1 MPRPE
6 YRSVVFAGGGNR
18 CTWQAG
24 FWEVVAPALPLRP
37 RVVAGVSAGAAIAC
51 CALAGR
57 SRQALAHYDREL
69 LKNPRNFYWGRLLKG
84 RRPFPHLAIYRH
96 ALLTLLDAPALA
108 RLRAGPEVRVL
119 LARPP
124 AWSGALGGVAL
135 GFLAYTL
142 EKHLRSPLHP
152 ELPARLGFRPQVVP
166 LSDCATP
173 EEAAELILAS
183 SCTPPVLPVMRRGG
197 GPVLDGGLIDNV
209 PLAAL
214 GPGDGPSLILL
225 TRRYR
230 PEQLS
235 GHPGRTYVQPSRP
248 VPAAKWD
255 YTDPAALHAA
265 FALGLADGQRF
276 LEGGPAA
283 LQA

>member
-1 MPRPE
+1 MSSPA
-6 YRSVVFAGGGNR
+6 YGSVVFAGGGNR

-57 SRQALAHYDREL
+57 SFEALAHYDREL
-69 LKNPRNFYWGRLLKG
+69 TKNPRNFYWGRLLRG
-84 RRPFPHLAIYRH
+84 HRPFPHLAIYRH
-96 ALLTLLDAPALA
+96 ALLTLLDQAALE
-108 RLRAGPEVRVL
+108 RLQAGPEVRVL

-124 AWSGALGGVAL
+124 AWAGALGGVAL
-135 GFLAYTL
+135 GFAAYTL
-142 EKHLRSPLHP
+142 EKHLRGPLHP
-152 ELPARLGFRPQVVP
+152 ALPARLGFWPQAVS
-166 LSDCATP
+166 LKACATP
-173 EEAAELILAS
+173 AEAVDLILAS
-183 SCTPPVLPVMRRGG
+183 SCTPPVLPVMYMNG

-230 PEQLS
+230 PEQLR
-235 GHPGRTYVQPSRP
+235 GHPGRTYVQPTRP

-265 FALGLADGQRF
+265 FALGQEDGRRF
-276 LEGGPAA
+276 LAGGPAA
-283 LQA
+283 LQT

>member
-1 MPRPE
+1 MTTPD
-6 YRSVVFAGGGNR
+6 YCSVVFAGGGNR

-57 SRQALAHYDREL
+57 SREALAHYDREL
-69 LKNPRNFYWGRLLKG
+69 IKNPKNFYPGRLLRG
-84 RRPFPHLAIYRH
+84 SRPFPHLAIYRR
-96 ALLTLLDAPALA
+96 ALLTLLDREALA

-124 AWSGALGGVAL
+124 RWAGALGGVAL

-142 EKHLRSPLHP
+142 EKHLSAPLHP
-152 ELPARLGFRPQVVP
+152 RLPRRLGFEPEVVSLNQCASPQ
-166 LSDCATP
+166 
-173 EEAAELILAS
+173 EAAELLLAT
-183 SCTPPVLPVMRRGG
+183 SCTPPVLPTMYLGG

-214 GPGDGPSLILL
+214 GPDEEPSLILL
-225 TRRYR
+225 TRRYPPHKLR
-230 PEQLS
+230 
-235 GHPGRTYVQPSRP
+235 GHPGRVYVQPSRP
-248 VPAAKWD
+248 VPAGKWD
-255 YTDPAALHAA
+255 YTNPAALHRA
-265 FALGLADGQRF
+265 FELGLADGRRF

-283 LQA
+283 LQR